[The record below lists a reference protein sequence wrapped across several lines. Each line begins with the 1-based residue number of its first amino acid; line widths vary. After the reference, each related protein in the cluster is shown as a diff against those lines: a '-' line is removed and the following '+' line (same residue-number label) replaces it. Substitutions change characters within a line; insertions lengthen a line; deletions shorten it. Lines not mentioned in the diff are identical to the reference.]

1 MLAVPAHG
9 AEAPGPSG
17 KLAVREAV
25 TGQRTASRATVTASD
40 EPGRLTAASAVSLD
54 CATVRHTT
62 LQDRVVLHT
71 GGTGASSVA
80 VDRRRQGGRTVRLA
94 TLSGSQAVHVD
105 RRIASAA
112 LPVYTLRF
120 SFADSTSKTC
130 SVEAND
136 VSPDDLLVAND
147 AAGQIHAVQAPEWS
161 ESGFTPLAS
170 RDSYTP
176 SASADGRFMA
186 YAAVPG
192 GVGDLDL
199 FLRRAD
205 GLGGGA
211 PLPSTDT
218 DDLEP
223 AFSHDG
229 RRLAFT
235 RLDGSTSLGLTWSTS

>member
-1 MLAVPAHG
+1 M
-9 AEAPGPSG
+9 
-17 KLAVREAV
+17 
-25 TGQRTASRATVTASD
+25 
-40 EPGRLTAASAVSLD
+40 SLD

-147 AAGQIHAVQAPEWS
+147 AAGQIHAVQAPDWS
-161 ESGFTPLAS
+161 ESGVTPLAS

>member
-1 MLAVPAHG
+1 
-9 AEAPGPSG
+9 
-17 KLAVREAV
+17 
-25 TGQRTASRATVTASD
+25 
-40 EPGRLTAASAVSLD
+40 
-54 CATVRHTT
+54 
-62 LQDRVVLHT
+62 
-71 GGTGASSVA
+71 
-80 VDRRRQGGRTVRLA
+80 
-94 TLSGSQAVHVD
+94 
-105 RRIASAA
+105 
-112 LPVYTLRF
+112 
-120 SFADSTSKTC
+120 
-130 SVEAND
+130 
-136 VSPDDLLVAND
+136 
-147 AAGQIHAVQAPEWS
+147 
-161 ESGFTPLAS
+161 
-170 RDSYTP
+170 
-176 SASADGRFMA
+176 MA